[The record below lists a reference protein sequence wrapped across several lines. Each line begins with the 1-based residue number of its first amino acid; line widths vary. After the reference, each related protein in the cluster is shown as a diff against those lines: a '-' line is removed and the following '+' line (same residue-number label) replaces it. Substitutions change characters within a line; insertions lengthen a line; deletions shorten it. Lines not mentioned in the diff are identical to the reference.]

1 MLRSYLAVSR
11 TCGGMPH
18 GCNDIGLP
26 SNSTNPHMWNTQKDN
41 HKTEAISRRQK
52 TYPVIGT
59 TTSLR
64 VFSLVTSINSPK
76 PSAACSFVSADPLIK
91 PWSSIQMCQIS
102 SCLKL
107 ILCYT
112 FLHSKFKY
120 VYTII
125 NENAQINT
133 CWNIGRKGCSALG
146 RHKPGTRIGTPWKW
160 KQKF

>member
-1 MLRSYLAVSR
+1 MWWDASWLQWHWVFLKQHKSSYVKHSK
-11 TCGGMPH
+11 GQSQ
-18 GCNDIGLP
+18 NW
-26 SNSTNPHMWNTQKDN
+26 SNFK
-41 HKTEAISRRQK
+41 KTK

-91 PWSSIQMCQIS
+91 PWSSIEMCQMS

-146 RHKPGTRIGTPWKW
+146 RHKPGTRIGTPWK
-160 KQKF
+160 